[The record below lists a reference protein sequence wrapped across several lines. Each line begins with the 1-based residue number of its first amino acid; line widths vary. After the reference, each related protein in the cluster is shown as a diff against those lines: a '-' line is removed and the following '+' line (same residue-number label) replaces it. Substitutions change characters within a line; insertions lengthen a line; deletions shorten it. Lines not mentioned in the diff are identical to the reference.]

1 MSKRRKTLGISD
13 KGWDTIG
20 KGVKWWLI
28 AGGITAGVAV
38 LIVGGVALYGVAKTR
53 SASTASSEAQR
64 MRMSEGI
71 VTTTSTP
78 MDGARGVA
86 IL

>member
-38 LIVGGVALYGVAKTR
+38 LIVGGVA
-53 SASTASSEAQR
+53 R